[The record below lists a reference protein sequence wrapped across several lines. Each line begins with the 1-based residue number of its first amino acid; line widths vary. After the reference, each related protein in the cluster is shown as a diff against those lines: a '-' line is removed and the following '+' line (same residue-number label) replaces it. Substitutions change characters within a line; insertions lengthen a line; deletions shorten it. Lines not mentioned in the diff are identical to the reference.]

1 MAGNF
6 PAFFIDKFSNI
17 RYNILERN
25 KKGMFRLAK
34 RDSASVEKVCKTL
47 TDDMINRY
55 QSMLDTAKVISTIA
69 NNIQQESN
77 KQEMSLDVEDNDD
90 SIEKYNNFVG
100 IYTNSHPDIDPI
112 FSFKLGFYSGFI
124 KKCEVNGKFK
134 KEKYSEA
141 DKINIENILNLGDV
155 FLKYC
160 NVHKIE
166 ILEWMSQ
173 YLKNYVTDEKN
184 AIIAR
189 LNREKE
195 QFEQLG
201 KENNTNV

>member
-1 MAGNF
+1 MSTKN
-6 PAFFIDKFSNI
+6 
-17 RYNILERN
+17 
-25 KKGMFRLAK
+25 
-34 RDSASVEKVCKTL
+34 SASIGKVCETL

-77 KQEMSLDVEDNDD
+77 KQEMSDD

-100 IYTNSHPDIDPI
+100 IYTTSHPDIDPI

-124 KKCEVNGKFK
+124 KKYEVNGEFK

-141 DKINIENILNLGDV
+141 DKINIENILNLGEV

-166 ILEWMSQ
+166 ILKWMSQ
-173 YLKNYVTDEKN
+173 YLKNYVNDEKN

-201 KENNTNV
+201 N

>member
-1 MAGNF
+1 MSTKN
-6 PAFFIDKFSNI
+6 
-17 RYNILERN
+17 
-25 KKGMFRLAK
+25 
-34 RDSASVEKVCKTL
+34 SASIGKVCKTL

-77 KQEMSLDVEDNDD
+77 KQEMSDD

-100 IYTNSHPDIDPI
+100 IYTTSHPDIDPI

-124 KKCEVNGKFK
+124 KKYEVNGEFK

-166 ILEWMSQ
+166 ILKWMSQ

-201 KENNTNV
+201 KENNANM